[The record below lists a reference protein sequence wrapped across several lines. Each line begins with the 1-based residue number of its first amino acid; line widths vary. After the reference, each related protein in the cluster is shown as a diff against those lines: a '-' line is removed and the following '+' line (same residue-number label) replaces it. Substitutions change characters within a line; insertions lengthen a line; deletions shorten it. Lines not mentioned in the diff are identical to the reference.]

1 MVQVVLQELEE
12 QVVLQELAEQVVLRE
27 SLVLREC
34 QVMMVQIV
42 QGGSMIFLEVLVQ
55 HQIILLQTTYML
67 HRLPHFILII
77 TRLMELILIIGGQ
90 P

>member
-1 MVQVVLQELEE
+1 VVLQEHLGLVVLQELM
-12 QVVLQELAEQVVLRE
+12 VLMGR
-27 SLVLREC
+27 